1 MTKNQKYVV
10 VSLVAVAVVVL
21 LFLGFHHSAP
31 QAPATGL
38 TQADL
43 GQFPEGIKNG
53 DQFERWETATLPAGS
68 AAVPIFTNR
77 SGRDVEAFFGS
88 VDIPTG
94 QTASSTSLVSI
105 FATTSTSIAS
115 TYDFLSSTGLAA
127 FKSILISQIV
137 IATSSTATTTNSVLS
152 VVQGKGN
159 GSIVVPDG
167 QTVFGYLQQN
177 RATGNGCFNGAQT
190 GLCESATS
198 SNRGFNP
205 VFNVKVY
212 SPQF

>member
-10 VSLVAVAVVVL
+10 WSLVAVAVVVL
-21 LFLGFHHSAP
+21 LLLGFHRSAP

-43 GQFPEGIKNG
+43 GQFPEGVKNG
-53 DQFERWETATLPAGS
+53 DLFERWETATLPAGQAS
-68 AAVPIFTNR
+68 VPIFTNR
-77 SGRDVEAFFGS
+77 SGRDVMAFLGS
-88 VDIPTG
+88 VDVPTG
-94 QTASSTSLVSI
+94 QTASSTSLASI
-105 FATTSTSIAS
+105 FATTSSSVAS
-115 TYDFLSSTGLAA
+115 TYDFLPPTGLTT
-127 FKSILISQIV
+127 FKSFLISQIV
-137 IATSSTATTTNSVLS
+137 IATSTTATTTNSVLS
-152 VVQGKGN
+152 TVQGKGN
-159 GSIVVPDG
+159 GFVIVPDG
-167 QTVFGYLQQN
+167 STLFGYLQQN
-177 RATGNGCFNGAQT
+177 RAIGNGCFNGAQT